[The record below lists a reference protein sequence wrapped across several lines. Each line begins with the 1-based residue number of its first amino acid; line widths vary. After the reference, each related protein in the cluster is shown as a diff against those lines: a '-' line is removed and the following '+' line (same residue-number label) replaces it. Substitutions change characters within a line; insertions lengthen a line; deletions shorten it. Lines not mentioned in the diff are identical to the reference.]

1 MNLSGPRHSVGKSV
15 YFRRPARIPSATL
28 APAPKHQGQRRS
40 RVQGGRAKA
49 PGQLSR
55 WPVSGKLKRSGQGW
69 AATPC
74 PAPGCPPCCPTQAG
88 GLSLPSAP
96 SHRHSF
102 FSTPGPLA
110 PPWCTWALRKQK
122 QTSRRCPGWLPQ
134 GGEGGRLEERRGSR
148 GAWGSASAAW
158 PSPSLLPGPP
168 SPQRLPCRAASDCPL
183 PLSPSSRH
191 QVDLQ

>member
-69 AATPC
+69 AATPVPGPWLLSMLPHPGGRPQ
-74 PAPGCPPCCPTQAG
+74 PAIRSFPP
-88 GLSLPSAP
+88 SLILLHSRPPSATLV
-96 SHRHSF
+96 HLGF
-102 FSTPGPLA
+102 
-110 PPWCTWALRKQK
+110 
-122 QTSRRCPGWLPQ
+122 
-134 GGEGGRLEERRGSR
+134 EETE
-148 GAWGSASAAW
+148 AN
-158 PSPSLLPGPP
+158 L
-168 SPQRLPCRAASDCPL
+168 
-183 PLSPSSRH
+183 
-191 QVDLQ
+191 